1 MSTRRVRLRV
11 EFDGT
16 DFFGWQRQLA
26 GERTVQGTL
35 EAAFAK
41 LPGPHGPVVGAGRT
55 DRGVHALGMVAHADT
70 ASAIPDEKLRLAL
83 NAHLPP
89 DVKVL
94 HLATVPNDFHAQ
106 FSCQYR
112 QYLYR
117 LRLMRGDPAGIALER
132 NRVMAVHVPLN
143 VEAMQRACADIVGT
157 HDFASFATQETRST
171 VKTVHHCELEQ
182 DGRELRLHL
191 VADGFLRNMIRAIV
205 GTLLW
210 IGKGTMPETCI
221 PDILAAKDR
230 TKAGDNAPPHGLYFV
245 HGGYEPWA
253 GKRVPPT

>member
-1 MSTRRVRLRV
+1 MTSRRVRLTV

-16 DFFGWQRQLA
+16 DFFGWQRQRT
-26 GERTVQGTL
+26 GERTVQGTI

-41 LPGPHGPVVGAGRT
+41 LPGPHGSVVGAGRT

-70 ASAIPDEKLRLAL
+70 ASVIPDEKLRLAL

-94 HLATVPNDFHAQ
+94 QLTTVPTSFHAQ
-106 FSCQYR
+106 FSCEYR

-117 LRLMRGDPAGIALER
+117 LRLMRGDPKGIALER
-132 NRVMAVHVPLN
+132 NRVMAVHVPLD
-143 VEAMQRACADIVGT
+143 VPAMQRACADLLGT
-157 HDFASFATQETRST
+157 HDFASFATQETRGT

-182 DGRELRLHL
+182 HGRELRLHL

-210 IGKGTMPETCI
+210 VGKGTMPATCI
-221 PDILAAKDR
+221 PEILAAKDR
-230 TKAGDNAPPHGLYFV
+230 TKAGDNAPPQGLYFV

-253 GKRVPPT
+253 GQRWPTT